1 MKKAGMALYPA
12 LAAGLLCICA
22 GCGSGGYE
30 ARLRARV
37 EKLRIEKPFD
47 DSLHDPSEAAG
58 AGVYIR
64 VPKVFKNAWV
74 EGSADGSVAIDAD
87 RVKPQLLDG
96 FLDFPDL
103 KVTYE
108 SLEPMG
114 SANVAYYCYVGVW
127 EPDKSAAASESDKMA
142 AAEKHSGDKIR
153 AQLQDKAKWTE
164 LTCPT
169 SDGRTSKWQYLH
181 SSGPMRFYTISGS
194 GKDKK
199 ETYQKLTGDIDVY
212 MRDDS
217 GRLITIIFRAP
228 QDVAK
233 KLELAKL
240 AELMLGGSGVA
251 GEGLASRKARSS
263 PPKAPAPVEV
273 AQKPNPSEEAKQ
285 SKNADPEDAKKQ
297 YSLSSDRLKQIG
309 EALQKYVKKE
319 NRFPPLVMTEKSK
332 PTLSWRVALLPY
344 LGKESEALYKEFH
357 LNEPWDSEHN
367 LKIAQRMPDVY
378 KTPGGPDAPKTC
390 YLALAGDDTIMQR
403 NNESL
408 APKEVVHGTGNTLCL
423 VEADAD
429 LAAVWTSPDNY
440 LIDPKNPFAGLGKL
454 RTDKFLGVTGE
465 GMPRAIA
472 AKTNPLALLDIYTA
486 TAGEKTDWDAFEK
499 GVAKAPEP
507 PVDFLAEANAALAE
521 GEERY
526 AVQCLMADGIVRTKD
541 EVLGMMRWSP
551 ALRRPIFAVRWAIVV
566 EYAAG
571 DSVAKS
577 SSKGKSEE
585 ERPDPETLVEFWRE
599 NSIDPLIRELRTDV
613 NEGRFGV
620 WLKDS
625 KQSGG
630 EKNSARWPGI
640 ASFYATNAE
649 EGRKAAL
656 EEGLDL
662 ALWFQVKPGIIN
674 PKVSTMTMTIK
685 ELSGNKEL
693 WASDPKVF
701 RSSIGDVNIKVA
713 NAVNQALLYIEKSV
727 YLTDMPK
734 VNRDQVLKRVENLIG
749 PSSPLATAGKAQAD
763 QAKTAGAAKT
773 QKTSAAS
780 NALATESGDAAIGPL
795 AALAELRYYRWMNLL
810 NDDDLAGFFTSIAG
824 EKDARTLL
832 AGNEARRAN
841 VIKSRWMPVKSAKKT
856 KPEK

>member
-1 MKKAGMALYPA
+1 MNKAGMALCPA
-12 LAAGLLCICA
+12 LAAGLLCIFA

-47 DSLHDPSEAAG
+47 DVLHDPSEAAG

-74 EGSADGSVAIDAD
+74 EGSADGSGTIDTD

-108 SLEPMG
+108 CLAPID
-114 SANVAYYCYVGVW
+114 SANLAYYCYVGVK
-127 EPDKSAAASESDKMA
+127 EPDKSAAAGESDKMA
-142 AAEKHSGDKIR
+142 AAEKQAGDKIGS
-153 AQLQDKAKWTE
+153 QLQDKAKWTE

-181 SSGPMRFYTISGS
+181 SSGPMRFYSVSGS

-199 ETYQKLTGDIDVY
+199 ESYRQLTGDIDVY
-212 MRDDS
+212 MRGDS

-228 QDVAK
+228 QDAAK

-251 GEGLASRKARSS
+251 GEGLASRKSRSN

-273 AQKPNPSEEAKQ
+273 AAKPNPSDEAKTA
-285 SKNADPEDAKKQ
+285 KNADPEDAKKQ
-297 YSLSSDRLKQIG
+297 YSLSINRLKQIG
-309 EALQKYVKKE
+309 EALQKYVKTE
-319 NRFPPLVMTEKSK
+319 NRFPPLTMTDNSK

-344 LGKESEALYKEFH
+344 LGKESESLYKEFR
-357 LNEPWDSEHN
+357 LNEPWDGERN
-367 LKIAQRMPDVY
+367 LKIAQRMPDVF

-429 LAAVWTSPDNY
+429 RAAIWTSPDNFP
-440 LIDPKNPFAGLGKL
+440 IDPQNPFAGLGKL

-465 GMPRAIA
+465 GIPRAIA
-472 AKTNPLALLDIYTA
+472 AKTNPLALLDIFTA

-499 GVAKAPEP
+499 GAAKAPDP
-507 PVDFLAEANAALAE
+507 PVDFQAEANAALAE
-521 GEERY
+521 GDERY
-526 AVQCLMADGIVRTKD
+526 ALQCLMADGIVRAKD
-541 EVLGMMRWSP
+541 EVLGTMRWSP
-551 ALRRPIFAVRWAIVV
+551 ALRRPVFAVRWAIVV
-566 EYAAG
+566 EYSAG
-571 DSVAKS
+571 DSIAKS
-577 SSKGKSEE
+577 PSKGKSEE
-585 ERPDPETLVEFWRE
+585 ERPDPETLVDFWRE
-599 NSIDPLIRELRTDV
+599 NSIDPLIGELKSDV

-630 EKNSARWPGI
+630 DKNSARWPGI
-640 ASFYATNAE
+640 ASIYATGAK
-649 EGRKAAL
+649 EGRNAAL
-656 EEGLDL
+656 DQGLDL
-662 ALWFQVKPGIIN
+662 AIWFQVKPGINN
-674 PKVSTMTMTIK
+674 PKVSTMTVTIK

-701 RSSIGDVNIKVA
+701 RSSIGDVGLKAA

-727 YLTDMPK
+727 YLSDMPK
-734 VNRDQVLKRVENLIG
+734 VNREQVLKRAESLVN
-749 PSSPLATAGKAQAD
+749 PSSSQATAGKQAD
-763 QAKTAGAAKT
+763 QTKTAGAAKT
-773 QKTSAAS
+773 QKSPAAS
-780 NALATESGDAAIGPL
+780 NALATDSGNAAIGPL
-795 AALAELRYYRWMNLL
+795 EALAELRYYRWMNLL
-810 NDDDLAGFFTSIAG
+810 NDEDLAGFFTSIAG

-841 VIKSRWMPVKSAKKT
+841 VIQSRWMPVKSAQKT